1 MSFTVVLAIIGATL
15 PGVLV
20 ALISDYLSSRREV
33 RETARLSANAR
44 MLVQLEVASNRDAL
58 RAFWDT
64 INGLDKE
71 QKPTAE
77 EHLAGMANG
86 GMLGY
91 TLPEWSFV
99 RWERFPPQAFGALRT
114 KAVAELDVLYRELR
128 AITEMYAKLVTFS
141 PEERDELNHDRFWYN
156 RFAGWRAPAFERLAQ
171 VVGHALSAQ
180 PLGQ

>member
-1 MSFTVVLAIIGATL
+1 M
-15 PGVLV
+15 
-20 ALISDYLSSRREV
+20 

-58 RAFWDT
+58 GAFWDT
-64 INGLDKE
+64 LNGLDKE
-71 QKPTAE
+71 QKPSAE
-77 EHLAGMANG
+77 EHLAGMAYG

-114 KAVAELDVLYRELR
+114 KEVADLDVLYRELR